1 MNLDELRND
10 IAKKQKKGLPFI
22 CASVIIWLL
31 IVMWVFIAVP
41 DKMVMVYA
49 ILKVV

>member
-1 MNLDELRND
+1 MSLDELRID

-31 IVMWVFIAVP
+31 ILIG
-41 DKMVMVYA
+41 
-49 ILKVV
+49 ILPKWE